1 MISMSKIILSIGGMS
16 CSACSSGLEKYLNK
30 QEGIIS
36 ASVNLVLA
44 QAFIEYEDSITIE
57 KLEEYIKEAGFE
69 SLGVY
74 DEQKELKKDKSL
86 SFLIIFG
93 VLALVVLYI
102 SMAPMFKLPTIPYV
116 DMHKNPIN
124 YALCLFFLT
133 VIFIIY
139 GNDIFKSGLKN
150 ALHRTPNMDTLVS
163 IGVVASFGYSLFNM
177 VMVLIGND
185 VMYYIDNLYFESCAI
200 IIYFIKLGRYIDNR
214 SKEKTK
220 EALKELVQ
228 ITPTS
233 ALLKR
238 NDTEVEVTI
247 DEIKKDD
254 ILICKPGMKVAVD
267 GVVVE
272 GSTHVNQSF
281 ITGEAKPIKRK
292 INDKVIAGS
301 INLDGYIEYK
311 AQKIG
316 KNSTISE
323 IVKLVV
329 EATNTKAPIQRIA
342 DKVSGYFVPSIIAIA
357 IVTLIVYL
365 LCGYTFSQSIM
376 TFVTVLVVACPCAL
390 GLATPLAIVVSEGLC
405 AKNGILV
412 KNSKTLEN
420 AHKVDTLIFDK
431 TGTLTYG
438 NLKIFKIFN
447 YSKYSDKDLIKRVA
461 SIESKTSHPI
471 AKAFDIYVQ
480 EHNLTLSDVKS
491 FKNISGMGLQ
501 GKIDNKTLYIGNDKL
516 LKKLKIENS
525 KKKDELYLSQLGN
538 SIIYVIEESKIIGL
552 IGVQDI
558 VRNNAKE
565 TITKLKKLDKD
576 IIMLTGDGQ
585 NIANIIA
592 DSLGIKNVIAD
603 VMPQDKTKVVK
614 KLLAEGKTVMMI
626 GDGINDAPA
635 LASASIG
642 VSINDAT
649 DIAADSSDVILINND
664 LEKIISLIHISKKT
678 VINIKQNLFWAFFY
692 NCCML
697 PIAIGLLK
705 PFGITMN
712 PMIAGLAMTLSSLT
726 VILNALRLKRIKIKS
741 SN

>member
-1 MISMSKIILSIGGMS
+1 MSKIILSIGGMS

>member
-150 ALHRTPNMDTLVS
+150 ALHRTSNMDTLVS

-272 GSTHVNQSF
+272 GNTHVNQSF

-301 INLDGYIEYK
+301 VNLDGYIEYR

-471 AKAFDIYVQ
+471 AKAFDSYVQ

-516 LKKLKIENS
+516 FKKLKIENS

-558 VRNNAKE
+558 VRDNAKE

-705 PFGITMN
+705 PFGINMN

>member
-1 MISMSKIILSIGGMS
+1 M
-16 CSACSSGLEKYLNK
+16 
-30 QEGIIS
+30 
-36 ASVNLVLA
+36 
-44 QAFIEYEDSITIE
+44 
-57 KLEEYIKEAGFE
+57 
-69 SLGVY
+69 
-74 DEQKELKKDKSL
+74 
-86 SFLIIFG
+86 
-93 VLALVVLYI
+93 
-102 SMAPMFKLPTIPYV
+102 
-116 DMHKNPIN
+116 
-124 YALCLFFLT
+124 
-133 VIFIIY
+133 
-139 GNDIFKSGLKN
+139 
-150 ALHRTPNMDTLVS
+150 
-163 IGVVASFGYSLFNM
+163 
-177 VMVLIGND
+177 
-185 VMYYIDNLYFESCAI
+185 
-200 IIYFIKLGRYIDNR
+200 
-214 SKEKTK
+214 
-220 EALKELVQ
+220 
-228 ITPTS
+228 
-233 ALLKR
+233 
-238 NDTEVEVTI
+238 
-247 DEIKKDD
+247 
-254 ILICKPGMKVAVD
+254 
-267 GVVVE
+267 
-272 GSTHVNQSF
+272 
-281 ITGEAKPIKRK
+281 
-292 INDKVIAGS
+292 
-301 INLDGYIEYK
+301 
-311 AQKIG
+311 
-316 KNSTISE
+316 
-323 IVKLVV
+323 
-329 EATNTKAPIQRIA
+329 
-342 DKVSGYFVPSIIAIA
+342 
-357 IVTLIVYL
+357 
-365 LCGYTFSQSIM
+365 
-376 TFVTVLVVACPCAL
+376 
-390 GLATPLAIVVSEGLC
+390 ATPLAIVVSEGLC

-471 AKAFDIYVQ
+471 AKAFDSYVQ

-516 LKKLKIENS
+516 FKKLKIENS

-558 VRNNAKE
+558 VRDNAKE

-705 PFGITMN
+705 PFGINMN

>member
-1 MISMSKIILSIGGMS
+1 MSKIILSIGGMS

-150 ALHRTPNMDTLVS
+150 ALHRTSNMDTLVS

-272 GSTHVNQSF
+272 GNTHVNQSF

-301 INLDGYIEYK
+301 VNLDGYIEYR

-471 AKAFDIYVQ
+471 AKAFDSYVQ

-516 LKKLKIENS
+516 FKKLKIENS

-558 VRNNAKE
+558 VRDNAKE

-705 PFGITMN
+705 PFGINMN